1 MGHQSSKSQGSPGQR
16 NKKPSPKTNE
26 NKNKNNNFGNI
37 NTSKKKSTPTAN
49 ENKNKSSS
57 SGGGG
62 KDKKEPQKIGNIGN
76 IGNTGS
82 GANQKNINKIV
93 QDMLRH
99 GGRKTDLFGNEIS
112 YVNDLRNA
120 GYSSKDIA
128 DMQKNASRA
137 TSAGAKSSARKFL
150 GKLGETLNT
159 PVSQRGLSETALK
172 NLNSPVN
179 LGGRS
184 FASSDLT
191 NPFYMNNITRGFDQ
205 AGNKINIDPD
215 VGKSFNIDRG
225 QSPLVKYGMMAGVN
239 AIAPGLG
246 FAPAIFDKMFGSSDY
261 QQRMQ
266 FFKEQGLTGDA
277 LKNATMASLQE
288 PLGTGI
294 ENLEGFQSQLNQNK
308 MLNKFDTNGFQNV
321 FQDFNRDPQVTQTQ
335 EGGGG
340 NDGGGSGSTTQQ
352 PFDSTNMM
360 TYFDPN
366 QGKYVS
372 GTFQDYQKV
381 VQVKDGGIIGLA
393 EGGPAEEISIPDLN
407 SFRTGQVMSNPGGMP
422 YMNPETGEMF
432 SSQDLRE
439 DLDDANRLLPDSG
452 IAKLLQRLQTEGDI
466 AAGNNEADQFLRT
479 GSAIFYNRNTRQKEL
494 HYMDNPES
502 KRLFDLGILERI
514 DETLPE
520 EQQMFGPSL
529 EAGYRNMEDVI
540 IPKAP
545 NRMSSEP
552 GITSIPGADRVIEG
566 TTMEDVNIPSDM
578 RPGMETNDPM
588 LMFPENPNSQEMLFA
603 SEPQQAGEGIGS
615 IIIDA
620 IRRSVENGSMT
631 PRQGEI
637 AIQNMLESMG
647 PKQIDLFTGARGGIA
662 SLASGG
668 MGLDA
673 MGNRQDI
680 EAAESLMFK
689 DPEQDQ
695 EWEYNI

>member
-1 MGHQSSKSQGSPGQR
+1 MGHQSKKQSFADKYRGGKGVVD
-16 NKKPSPKTNE
+16 KKPPKANE
-26 NKNKNNNFGNI
+26 AA
-37 NTSKKKSTPTAN
+37 SKKR
-49 ENKNKSSS
+49 
-57 SGGGG
+57 
-62 KDKKEPQKIGNIGN
+62 DKKDPPKKDPLEKDSNSSNLIKQAQEI
-76 IGNTGS
+76 GS

-93 QDMLRH
+93 QDMLRND
-99 GGRKTDLFGNEIS
+99 GRKTDLFGNELS
-112 YVNDLRNA
+112 YVSDLKNA

-128 DMQKNASRA
+128 DMQKNAFLA
-137 TSAGAKSSARKFL
+137 TSSNAKSAARKFL

-159 PVSQRGLSETALK
+159 PVSQRGLSETALA
-172 NLNSPVN
+172 NLNSPTN

-191 NPFYMNNITRGFDQ
+191 NPFYMDNITRGFDQ

-215 VGKSFNIDRG
+215 VGKSFKIDRG
-225 QSPLVKYGMMAGVN
+225 SSGLAKYGMMAGVN

-294 ENLEGFQSQLNQNK
+294 ENLDGFQSQLNQNK

-340 NDGGGSGSTTQQ
+340 NDGGGSGSDGAQQ
-352 PFDSTNMM
+352 TIDSTNMI
-360 TYFDPN
+360 TFFNPEL
-366 QGKYVS
+366 GKYVT
-372 GTFQDYQKV
+372 GTYQDYLPF
-381 VQVKDGGIIGLA
+381 VQAKDGGIIGLA
-393 EGGPAEEISIPDLN
+393 DGGPAEEMSVPDLN
-407 SFRTGQVMSNPGGMP
+407 SFRPGEVMSNPGGMP
-422 YMNPETGEMF
+422 YMDQETDEML

-439 DLDDANRLLPDSG
+439 DLDDVNRIMPDSG
-452 IAKLLQRLQTEGDI
+452 IAKLLGRFQKEADI
-466 AAGNNEADQFLRT
+466 ASNTNDTRQFLT
-479 GSAIFYNRNTRQKEL
+479 NGIGLFYNKNTRQSEV
-494 HYMDNPES
+494 HDMSNPES
-502 KRLFDLGILERI
+502 KEMLMKGILEFEKEI
-514 DETLPE
+514 TS
-520 EQQMFGPSL
+520 EQEMFPPTL
-529 EAGYRNMEDVI
+529 EADYRNMEDFT

-588 LMFPENPNSQEMLFA
+588 LMFPENPNRQEMLFA

-647 PKQIDLFTGARGGIA
+647 PKQIDLFTGARGGIIG
-662 SLASGG
+662 LGDGG
-668 MGLDA
+668 MSNPMDMQA
-673 MGNRQDI
+673 MDDM
-680 EAAESLMFK
+680 MFK
-689 DPEQDQ
+689 DPEDDQ
-695 EWEYNI
+695 EWEYNV